1 MVLFYNVYLIDFD
14 SFTCI
19 QKNSLCISCLE
30 YRKPILFVLD
40 ICWFCFTIFY
50 NLSHYDYLACK
61 MEQKNSDG
69 KEKIETMDEIF
80 DKVKRA
86 IVKIYKGKRF
96 IGYATIIEG
105 GYILTAA
112 HCVNSSKIV
121 APLLSDLYCV
131 KIKTK
136 MGYILVNIE
145 AMEVMCDIA
154 VLKGAIHADLLD
166 DLIKYNELI
175 EETIPI
181 EIDCVDKEVNEEFD
195 VFIHNKD
202 GSWVPGTAKVHIS
215 SDQPMILITSS
226 SKINP
231 GASGSPIINLDGQIV
246 GVLSN
251 CYYDGIA
258 PRPHITLPVYMVK
271 QLNLD

>member
-1 MVLFYNVYLIDFD
+1 MVLGYLQIEN
-14 SFTCI
+14 
-19 QKNSLCISCLE
+19 QKSVN
-30 YRKPILFVLD
+30 KV
-40 ICWFCFTIFY
+40 
-50 NLSHYDYLACK
+50 
-61 MEQKNSDG
+61 
-69 KEKIETMDEIF
+69 KIAIMDEIF

-96 IGYATIIEG
+96 IGYGTIIEG
-105 GYILTAA
+105 EYILTAA

-121 APLLSDLYCV
+121 APLFSDRYWV
-131 KIKTK
+131 KVKTK
-136 MGYILVNIE
+136 IGYINVSIE

-154 VLKGAIHADLLD
+154 ILKAPIHEDLLADLIL
-166 DLIKYNELI
+166 YNKLI

-195 VFIHNKD
+195 IFIHNRD

-251 CYYDGIA
+251 CTYGGIA
-258 PRPHITLPVYMVK
+258 PRPHITLPVYIVK